1 MQSQLQLNK
10 RNQAGY
16 TLMEVALAI
25 GLVAFGLVAVL
36 GVLPAGLNVQK
47 DNREETI
54 IKLDAEYWMSALRG
68 SIPGSPL
75 PLDAFNQIEW
85 IEVDAGPKG
94 VFRAE
99 YVKLAKDPWLPH
111 PPTAKIEH
119 DDFYGALK
127 QSAWRESVTQ
137 WMLNPNV
144 TTTLKVTP
152 LNGPLFDRIYG
163 RTVLV
168 ADGKSEPILPG
179 GDFAFKYLLESRVTI
194 ITGTDLAKVTLTF
207 RWPVLEDQ
215 TLFDSTKTAADVKT
229 ASTSSKTYT
238 ITVPLAPVQWSPAQ
252 PDRVVG
258 NFILRS
264 PRDYIPEFDAMGNLL
279 RFNLP
284 TIANPADLPFWNE
297 LFGFEPSTE

>member
-1 MQSQLQLNK
+1 MQSHTQIQK
-10 RNQAGY
+10 GSQAGY

-68 SIPGSPL
+68 TILGSAL

-85 IEVDAGPKG
+85 IEVNAGAK

-99 YVKLAKDPWLPH
+99 YVKLAKDPYLRIRGTEP
-111 PPTAKIEH
+111 

-137 WMLNPNV
+137 WMLKPGV
-144 TTTLKVTP
+144 TTTLKVSP

-163 RTVLV
+163 RMVLSTNGST
-168 ADGKSEPILPG
+168 ASILPG
-179 GDFAFKYLLESRVTI
+179 GDFAFKYLLESRVTDI
-194 ITGTDLAKVTLTF
+194 GDLPKLILTF
-207 RWPVLEDQ
+207 KWPVLDDP
-215 TLFDSTKTAADVKT
+215 TMADTSKTAADVKT

-238 ITVPLAPVQWSPAQ
+238 ITVPLAPIQWSPAQ

-258 NFILRS
+258 RFILRS

-284 TIANPADLPFWNE
+284 TNANPTDLPYWDG
-297 LFGFEPSTE
+297 LFGFEPTME

>member
-194 ITGTDLAKVTLTF
+194 IPGYLPKVTLTF
-207 RWPVLEDQ
+207 RWPVLEDP

-238 ITVPLAPVQWSPAQ
+238 ITVPLAPVQWGSVQWPMAE
-252 PDRVVG
+252 PDRVIG
-258 NFILRS
+258 RFILRS
-264 PRDYIPEFDAMGNLL
+264 PRDYIPQFDAMGILL
-279 RFNLP
+279 HFNQP
-284 TIANPADLPFWNE
+284 TTFWDE
-297 LFGFEPSTE
+297 LFGFEPLTE

>member
-1 MQSQLQLNK
+1 MQPQLQLNK

-163 RTVLV
+163 RTVLL
-168 ADGKSEPILPG
+168 ANGKSEPILPG

-194 ITGTDLAKVTLTF
+194 IPGYLPKVTLTF
-207 RWPVLEDQ
+207 RWPVLEDP

-238 ITVPLAPVQWSPAQ
+238 ITVPLAPVQWGSVQWPMAE
-252 PDRVVG
+252 PDRVIG
-258 NFILRS
+258 RFILRS
-264 PRDYIPEFDAMGNLL
+264 PRDSIPQFDAMGILL
-279 RFNLP
+279 HFNQP
-284 TIANPADLPFWNE
+284 TTFWDE
-297 LFGFEPSTE
+297 LFGFEPLTE